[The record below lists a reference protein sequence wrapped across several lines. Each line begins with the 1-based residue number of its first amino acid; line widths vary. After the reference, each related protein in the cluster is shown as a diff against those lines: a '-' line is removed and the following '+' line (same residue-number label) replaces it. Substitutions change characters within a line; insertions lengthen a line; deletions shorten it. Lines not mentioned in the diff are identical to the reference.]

1 MSFIMGFTISTTSN
15 CGLTLI
21 SNSFIQNH
29 MPSANGNFVK
39 IYLYLVMLC
48 QHADTAGNSSIDA
61 LADCFEC
68 TESDI
73 LRALRYWQKEGLLSF
88 TEQNGEI
95 TSIVLSTDAT
105 DTASAVTAERE
116 PDIDASPVAEETVV
130 PDGISIPNRQEYTP
144 LQAEA
149 LMKDIEISEAISQA
163 EKILGTTLSTT
174 HLQMILYFMC
184 DIGFSQ
190 EMIATLYRTAHS
202 RGKTSP
208 KYMEAIGLTWA
219 KKGIT
224 TPEEAKDE
232 SSAFSGLYH
241 VVSKALGLNRSLAPA
256 EREIIDT
263 WSDYGFSDEIIEQA
277 CKRTVLQTGGT
288 NLNYI
293 TRCPHPCGHR
303 KMRQVIS
310 AEEKNRRAE
319 KLCHTAK
326 KEPIPEFSSKRVFQ
340 RGLQFTGKTV
350 TAQCAGIKQ
359 TKGSIYYAFDQQ
371 SVRASDVPLLSSAA
385 QGQFHPEKAHE
396 GSL

>member
-21 SNSFIQNH
+21 PNSFIQNH

-48 QHADTAGNSSIDA
+48 QHADTAGNSSIGA

-88 TEQNGEI
+88 TELSGEI
-95 TSIVLSTDAT
+95 TSIVLSTDT
-105 DTASAVTAERE
+105 TEDTASAVTAERE
-116 PDIDASPVAEETVV
+116 PDINTSPVTEEPVV
-130 PDGISIPNRQEYTP
+130 PDGAAIPKRQEYTP

-241 VVSKALGLNRSLAPA
+241 VVSKALGLNRPLAPA
-256 EREIIDT
+256 EREIIDA

-293 TRCPHPCGHR
+293 TSILKDWHKKGVLTLADIEKCDKSFQQKR
-303 KMRQVIS
+303 KSGEQ
-310 AEEKNRRAE
+310 KN
-319 KLCHTAK
+319 
-326 KEPIPEFSSKRVFQ
+326 
-340 RGLQFTGKTV
+340 
-350 TAQCAGIKQ
+350 
-359 TKGSIYYAFDQQ
+359 
-371 SVRASDVPLLSSAA
+371 SSA
-385 QGQFHPEKAHE
+385 QQKRNQFQSFPQREYSKEDYSSLEKQLLRNVQE
-396 GSL
+396 